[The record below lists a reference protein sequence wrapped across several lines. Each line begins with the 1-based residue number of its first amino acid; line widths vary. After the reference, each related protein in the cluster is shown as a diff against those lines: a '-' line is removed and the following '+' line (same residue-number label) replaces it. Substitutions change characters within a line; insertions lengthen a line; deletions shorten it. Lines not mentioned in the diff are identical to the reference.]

1 MGFAVLFGGLVAMC
15 VNFDGP
21 DSYMTIGYIASF
33 GVMMGWLWKIN
44 NSHYEE
50 YRQKLEGKLK
60 EEQS

>member
-1 MGFAVLFGGLVAMC
+1 MALVLMFSVAIAIC
-15 VNFDGP
+15 SDFTGP
-21 DSYMTIGYIASF
+21 DSLMSIGFIATF